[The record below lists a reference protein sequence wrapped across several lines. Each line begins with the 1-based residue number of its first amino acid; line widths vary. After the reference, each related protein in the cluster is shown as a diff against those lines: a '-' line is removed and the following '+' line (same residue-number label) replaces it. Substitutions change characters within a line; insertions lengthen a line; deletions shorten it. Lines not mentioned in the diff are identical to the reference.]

1 MNQFFRKTLIISF
14 STYRN
19 VKIGFFI
26 FLVKIFI
33 GKNVSNIKFKMTIL
47 FKVNSNIYIYE

>member
-19 VKIGFFI
+19 VIIGFFI